1 MIRRLHLLAVLP
13 LLTVPLS
20 AQAASQVGSAAAV
33 RNDVTGSIAGQMQ
46 NGSSVHQ
53 DETVSTGTDSSTQ
66 LLFLDK
72 TSLTMGPTSQVK
84 IDKFVYN
91 PNTGTAGTSVDLVKG
106 ALRVITG
113 SKHPEN
119 FTVQTPLANTGV
131 RGSVAELYVSNMGFE
146 FFLLIEGSIEVCAAS
161 NNCQFLSNPGQFI
174 MITPEGRMFP
184 PAPWPGPML
193 DLTAS
198 VAFLETYFS
207 SIIRQYDVLPQYRDL
222 NDALRAGTFKAPDFT
237 PFCFGEGCPP

>member
-1 MIRRLHLLAVLP
+1 MVRWLHLLVAFP

-20 AQAASQVGSAAAV
+20 AQAGPEVGSAAAV
-33 RNDVTGSIAGQMQ
+33 RNDVRGSIAGQMN
-46 NGSSVHQ
+46 NGSPVHQ

-72 TSLTMGPTSQVK
+72 TSLTIGPTSQVK

-91 PNTGTAGTSVDLVKG
+91 PDTGASATTVNLAKG
-106 ALRVITG
+106 ALRVVTG

-119 FTVQTPLANTGV
+119 FTVQTPLAYMGV
-131 RGSVAELYVSNMGFE
+131 RGSVAELYVSDLGFE
-146 FFLLIEGSIEVCAAS
+146 IFLLIEGSIEVCAS
-161 NNCQFLSNPGQFI
+161 PCQILSNPGQFI
-174 MITPEGRMFP
+174 MITPDGTMFP

-193 DLTAS
+193 DITAS
-198 VAFLETYFS
+198 VAFLETYFL

-222 NDALRAGTFKAPDFT
+222 NDALKAQTFT